1 MFLSLR
7 LAGRELRAG
16 VRGFRIFLACLAL
29 GVAAIAA
36 AGSTAEAFRQGLAS
50 QAREILGGDLSVT
63 LRQRRFTPA
72 ERAAMET
79 VGRVSYAAGA
89 EAMAQAPSGERR
101 LVELR
106 GVSDGYPLAGRVE
119 LAGRV
124 TLDQALAP
132 RGGARGAAV
141 EKALLDRLGL
151 KLGDRFLVGN
161 EPVVARAVL
170 ISEPDRLS
178 RGFALGPRVL
188 TRMSTVEAGGFLT
201 PGLPFA
207 ETARIAAPAGDRLSA
222 AKAALKAALRKTS
235 PGPAPRVRD
244 RYDAAPGVRRLI
256 DQLEYF
262 LGFIGLA
269 SLVAGGLGVLSAVG
283 AYLETRKPTIAV
295 LKTLGAD
302 GALVRNVYLIQI
314 GLLATLGVAIGV
326 ALGAATPLA
335 VGEWAKDRLPVPA
348 LFALYPWALAKAAAF
363 GLLSAAA
370 FCLIPLARARA
381 TPPSALFRHD
391 LSRRPALGLEA
402 VVAGVAALALGALA
416 VVTAPTPLAAAVMI
430 AGVAL
435 AFALLW
441 LLGAGAALAA
451 GGLRRAAWGWLR
463 IGLANLA
470 GPRSAART
478 ATPAIG
484 LGVALLAAVVL
495 VQSSLL
501 AQVTRVAPRTAPA
514 LVFTGIPAG
523 RGVDF
528 DAALARAFGRR
539 LTAKDYLRAPFATGR
554 IVRVRGRAVEHGR
567 INTADRWA
575 YDNDISLSAIG
586 PQPAG
591 AGITAG
597 RWWPAGYAGP
607 PLVALVTDAAKGG
620 QVKVGDM
627 ITLAILGREID
638 ARVAVLRKVDFAGFG
653 ASFPIVVDPAALAG
667 ASLADVAIAKATRR
681 EERRATLAL
690 GGGFPEVNVISV
702 RDALE
707 AAADLFESLALAIR
721 GAAGVAA
728 LAGLLVLAGAI
739 AARAPARAREA
750 ATLKVLG
757 AASGQILAAY
767 AVEYGA
773 VGVIAAVAG
782 VGLGCLAAWPVVTL
796 IFEARWSVDWA
807 GVASLIGATAGLAA
821 ALGLLAARRAL
832 AQRPAPILR
841 AE

>member
-1 MFLSLR
+1 MAPLFLR

-63 LRQRRFTPA
+63 VRQRRFTPA
-72 ERAAMET
+72 ERAALET

-89 EAMAQAPSGERR
+89 QAMAQAPSGERR

-106 GVSDGYPLAGRVE
+106 GVSAGYPLAGRVE
-119 LAGRV
+119 LAGGAS
-124 TLDQALAP
+124 LAQALTP
-132 RGGARGAAV
+132 SGDARGAAV
-141 EKALLDRLGL
+141 EKELLDRLGL

-161 EPVVARAVL
+161 VPAIARAVL

-188 TRMSTVEAGGFLT
+188 TRTSTVEAGGFLA

-207 ETARIAAPAGDRLSA
+207 ETARIAVPPGERLSA
-222 AKAALKAALRKTS
+222 AKARLKAALRKTS
-235 PGPAPRVRD
+235 PGSAPRVRD

-269 SLVAGGLGVLSAVG
+269 SLVAGGLGVFGAVG
-283 AYLETRKPTIAV
+283 AYLETRKPSIAV

-302 GALVRNVYLIQI
+302 GALVRNLYLAQI
-314 GLLATLGVAIGV
+314 GLLALLGVAIGV

-335 VGEWAKDRLPVPA
+335 VGAWAKDRLPVPA

-391 LSRRPALGLEA
+391 LSRRPVLGLEA
-402 VVAGVAALALGALA
+402 VVAGVAALALAALA
-416 VVTAPTPLAAAVMI
+416 VATAPTPLAAAAMI
-430 AGVAL
+430 GGVAL
-435 AFALLW
+435 GFALLW
-441 LLGAGAALAA
+441 LLGAGAARAA
-451 GGLRRAAWGWLR
+451 GGLRRTASGWLH

-495 VQSSLL
+495 IQSSLL
-501 AQVTRVAPRTAPA
+501 AQVTRVAPHTAPA
-514 LVFTGIPAG
+514 LVFTGIPAE
-523 RGVDF
+523 RAATF
-528 DAALARAFGRR
+528 DAALARAFGRP
-539 LTAKDYLRAPFATGR
+539 LTPRDYLRAPFATGR
-554 IVRVRGRAVEHGR
+554 IVRVRGQAVERGR
-567 INTADRWA
+567 IGAADRWA

-586 PQPAG
+586 PAPAG
-591 AGITAG
+591 AGIITG
-597 RWWPAGYAGP
+597 RWWPANYDGP
-607 PLVALVTDAAKGG
+607 PLVALATDAAKGAD
-620 QVKVGDM
+620 VKVGDI
-627 ITLAILGREID
+627 ITLAVLGREID

-653 ASFPIVVDPAALAG
+653 TSFPIVIDPAALAG
-667 ASLADVAIAKATRR
+667 ANLADVAIAKATRA

-728 LAGLLVLAGAI
+728 VAGLLVLA
-739 AARAPARAREA
+739 
-750 ATLKVLG
+750 
-757 AASGQILAAY
+757 
-767 AVEYGA
+767 
-773 VGVIAAVAG
+773 
-782 VGLGCLAAWPVVTL
+782 
-796 IFEARWSVDWA
+796 
-807 GVASLIGATAGLAA
+807 
-821 ALGLLAARRAL
+821 
-832 AQRPAPILR
+832 
-841 AE
+841 